1 MTIREMQRAEYPL
14 LESFLYEAIFIPN
27 GVEPPPKS
35 IIYRPELQVYVS
47 EFGKKK
53 HDIAF
58 VAEIDGKIVGAV
70 WVRIMNDYGHV
81 DDNTPSFAIS
91 LYKEY
96 RGKGIGTELMKEMLD
111 TLKARGYE
119 RASLS
124 VQKGNYAA
132 KMYQK
137 LGFQI
142 IGENEEEYL
151 MLKKLRN
158 KFQLIL
164 LNSL

>member
-70 WVRIMNDYGHV
+70 WVRIMNDSGHV

-151 MLKKLRN
+151 MLKKL
-158 KFQLIL
+158 
-164 LNSL
+164 

>member
-1 MTIREMQRAEYPL
+1 
-14 LESFLYEAIFIPN
+14 
-27 GVEPPPKS
+27 
-35 IIYRPELQVYVS
+35 
-47 EFGKKK
+47 
-53 HDIAF
+53 
-58 VAEIDGKIVGAV
+58 
-70 WVRIMNDYGHV
+70 MNDYGHV

-151 MLKKLRN
+151 MLKKL
-158 KFQLIL
+158 
-164 LNSL
+164 

>member
-1 MTIREMQRAEYPL
+1 MIIREMQRLEYPL

-27 GVEPPPKS
+27 GVEPPSKS
-35 IIYRPELQVYVS
+35 IIYRPELQVYIS
-47 EFGKKK
+47 NFGASK

-58 VAEIDGKIVGAV
+58 VADIDGKIVGAV
-70 WVRIMNDYGHV
+70 WVRIMNDYGHI

-96 RGKGIGTELMKEMLD
+96 RGKGIGTALMKEMLD
-111 TLKARGYE
+111 TLKERGYKQ
-119 RASLS
+119 ASLS
-124 VQKGNYAA
+124 VQKENYAA

-142 IGENEEEYL
+142 IKENEEEYL
-151 MLKKLRN
+151 MLKKLN
-158 KFQLIL
+158 D
-164 LNSL
+164 